1 MVRREI
7 LNMRKYQKY
16 WLLIFSSLL
25 ITTSTQAQGQN
36 LLQPNNNSNIPNNS
50 LAQSSDLSNHWTA
63 GCLNYLQQQGIIK
76 PTRDLRLNEPIK
88 RVEFAAMLA
97 QAFQNIPPVRAAVN
111 FIDVPNNY
119 WGKSAVQSAYSKGF
133 MNGYAGSLFNPTGTM
148 TRTEVL
154 LALTNG
160 LKFTPSENIDSAS
173 LKQTFRDADNIPE
186 YARNSILAATE
197 KSLIIN
203 YPDPQILNPNLI
215 STRWDVA
222 TLICQSLRV
231 KNNAP
236 INISG
241 EYLANINPI
250 NKTSQVIKQ
259 YTRENLQVILFYD
272 RPNPQ
277 AEASGL
283 LTNLNLQIQRNNT
296 VLLQTPILLA
306 NTNNPLPSRPQD
318 QVNPQAK
325 IIDVK
330 LADLNADNELEVI
343 VDLIAINSNIPDG
356 SYSFIY
362 EYSQPNDQYALTSKA
377 WGNLQYDLTDLN
389 NDRVLE
395 FNSFDWRFATA
406 YPDTMAN
413 VGNYLLPI
421 QIWQYTPGN
430 LIDVTRQFPLQIKNN
445 AANLWLE
452 FNKKLQEN
460 QETKGVLASYLATQY
475 LLNQSNKGWDDLNR
489 FYNQGDRSNYLQ
501 NLADFLAKTGYTGDQ
516 PANDASN
523 KQPVMI
529 PLPTTQTGNPTN
541 NLTTNNLTNN
551 LTSNLSVSNSNLT
564 AVGENAIISIALS
577 PDSKIVASTSS
588 KNILLWS
595 VTDKKLLATLLG
607 HNGDVRSLAISE
619 NSRLLAS
626 GSGDGTVKLWDINSG
641 ELLKTFNHG
650 GWVTGV
656 AFSNDGKGVIGVS
669 SDKGV
674 RMWDIGTGEIIRT
687 MNGIGPMGTAPASQ
701 LMVTSGGPRALR
713 LWRTDGQL
721 IKNFSV
727 ANPQSIPMRAIALSN
742 NGEIMAHTMTG
753 DNNIYLWDVLLGKMI
768 NTVTIKSGPVEAIAL
783 SPNGLVL
790 AVVAQDGKTSLWH
803 TKNNQLLRELNI
815 GQNGTI
821 TFMPDSQILISVDS
835 ANGVQFWQVMR
846 YSSRQGD

>member
-1 MVRREI
+1 MA
-7 LNMRKYQKY
+7 KYQNN

-25 ITTSTQAQGQN
+25 VTISTQAQGQN
-36 LLQPNNNSNIPNNS
+36 LPQPNNNLNIYNNS
-50 LAQSSDLSNHWTA
+50 LAQLSDLSNHWTY

-76 PTRDLRLNEPIK
+76 QTRDLRLNEPIK

-97 QAFQNIPPVRAAVN
+97 KAYQNMPPIRQAVN
-111 FIDVPNNY
+111 FLDVPNNH
-119 WGKSAVQSAYSKGF
+119 WGKSAIQSAYTKGF
-133 MNGYAGSLFNPTGTM
+133 MNSYAGILFNPTASM

-160 LKFTPSENIDSAS
+160 LKFTPSENIDIAS
-173 LKQTFRDADNIPE
+173 LKQTFRDAQDIPE
-186 YARNSILAATE
+186 YARNSILVATE
-197 KSLIIN
+197 KGLIIN

-236 INISG
+236 INMSG
-241 EYLANINPI
+241 EYVVNINPI

-259 YTRENLQVILFYD
+259 YNRDNLQVILSYD

-306 NTNNPLPSRPQD
+306 NTNSPLPSRPQD
-318 QVNPQAK
+318 QANPQAK

-343 VDLIAINSNIPDG
+343 VDLIAINSNVPDG

-362 EYSQPNDQYALTSKA
+362 EYSQPNNQYALTTKA

-413 VGNYLLPI
+413 VGNYLLPV

-452 FNKKLQEN
+452 FNKKLQDN

-501 NLADFLAKTGYTGDQ
+501 NLADFLTKIGYTSDQ
-516 PANDASN
+516 PANNSSN
-523 KQPVMI
+523 NQPVIM
-529 PLPTTQTGNPTN
+529 PRPTTPTGNI
-541 NLTTNNLTNN
+541 TNNLTNN
-551 LTSNLSVSNSNLT
+551 LTSTLSAPNPNVT
-564 AVGENAIISIALS
+564 AVGENAIRSIALS
-577 PDSKIVASTSS
+577 PDSKIVASTDG

-619 NSRLLAS
+619 DSSLLAS

-641 ELLKTFNHG
+641 ELMQTFDHG

-656 AFSNDGKGVIGVS
+656 AFSNDGKGLIGVS
-669 SDKGV
+669 IDKAIK
-674 RMWDIGTGEIIRT
+674 MWDIATTDIIRT
-687 MNGIGPMGTAPASQ
+687 MNGISPIATAPASQ

-727 ANPQSIPMRAIALSN
+727 ANPQSVPMRAIALSN

-753 DNNIYLWDVLLGKMI
+753 ENNIYLWNVLLGKMI
-768 NTVTIKSGPVEAIAL
+768 NTITIKSGPVEAIAL

-815 GQNGTI
+815 GKNGTI

-835 ANGVQFWQVMR
+835 ANGVQFWQVR
-846 YSSRQGD
+846 R

>member
-1 MVRREI
+1 MA
-7 LNMRKYQKY
+7 KYQNY

-25 ITTSTQAQGQN
+25 VTVATEAQGQN
-36 LLQPNNNSNIPNNS
+36 VP
-50 LAQSSDLSNHWTA
+50 LADISNHWTA

-76 PTRDLRLNEPIK
+76 PTPDLRLNEPIK

-97 QAFQNIPPVRAAVN
+97 QAFQNITPVREAVN
-111 FIDVPNNY
+111 FIDVRNNY

-173 LKQTFRDADNIPE
+173 LKQTFRDAENIPE
-186 YARNSILAATE
+186 YAKNSILAATE
-197 KSLIIN
+197 KGLIIN

-231 KNNAP
+231 KNNAA
-236 INISG
+236 INMSG
-241 EYLANINPI
+241 EYVANINPI

-259 YTRENLQVILFYD
+259 YTRDNLQVILSYD
-272 RPNPQ
+272 RPNLQ

-296 VLLQTPILLA
+296 VLLQTPILSA
-306 NTNNPLPSRPQD
+306 NSNNPLPSRPQD

-325 IIDVK
+325 IVDVK

-421 QIWQYTPGN
+421 QVWQYTPGN

-452 FNKKLQEN
+452 FNKKLQDN

-489 FYNQGDRSNYLQ
+489 FYNQGDRPNYLQ
-501 NLADFLAKTGYTGDQ
+501 NLADFLAKSGYTGDQ
-516 PANDASN
+516 PANNPSN
-523 KQPVMI
+523 NQPVII
-529 PLPTTQTGNPTN
+529 PRPTIPTSN
-541 NLTTNNLTNN
+541 LTSTNLTTSNNLTNN
-551 LTSNLSVSNSNLT
+551 NLNNSLTNKLSAPNPNLT
-564 AVGENAIISIALS
+564 AVAEITINSIALS
-577 PDSKIVASTSS
+577 PDSKIVASTSG

-619 NSRLLAS
+619 DSRLLAS

-641 ELLKTFNHG
+641 ELIKTFNHG

-656 AFSNDGKGVIGVS
+656 AFSANNQGVIGVS

-674 RMWDIGTGEIIRT
+674 RMWDIQTGDIIRT
-687 MNGIGPMGTAPASQ
+687 MNGIAPIATAPASQ
-701 LMVTSGGPRALR
+701 LMLMSGGPRALR

-721 IKNFSV
+721 IKNFNV
-727 ANPQSIPMRAIALSN
+727 ANPQSVPIRAIALSN

-753 DNNIYLWDVLLGKMI
+753 ENNIYLWDVLLGKMI

-783 SPNGLVL
+783 SPNGLIL

-835 ANGVQFWQVMR
+835 ANGVQFWQVR
-846 YSSRQGD
+846 R